1 MHINFDV
8 FRPTEM
14 LESEKPNARN
24 LPWISSIAQTRRLRI
39 IAELSSCRK
48 LTLIRKSTVR

>member
-8 FRPTEM
+8 FRPTETQ
-14 LESEKPNARN
+14 ESEKLSVRN
-24 LPWISSIAQTRRLRI
+24 LPWISSTAQTRRLRI